1 MRVPRWVR
9 EHRRK
14 LFASLALVAL
24 LPVAHAAIGFAT
36 RVSPPPVA
44 VPPLDPVRSRVEESD
59 GLARVYLQGSPE
71 AIGAAHARWLRERML
86 AQEAELWSQFER
98 RVPWR
103 IVRAGIVDYSLLR
116 FMHVDRGVPEAR
128 RREIAA
134 EALGLEP
141 DPFAD
146 RMPTYQRMMFL
157 YSLYDI
163 ALPLEHS
170 PLIGCTSFAFDG
182 DATADGHTL
191 VARAFDFE
199 VDDLLDRDKVV
210 FLVRED
216 GAIPFAS
223 VAWPGFVGVVT
234 GMNAEGVVVVV
245 HGGRAGTPVAEGIPV
260 AFALREVLERAH
272 DTGEAVA
279 ILKSQQVM
287 VSHIVFVADGAG
299 HFAVVE
305 RSPGVPAFVRDTKS
319 HGTIAVTNHFEGP
332 LAGDPKNLRVRAT
345 TSTLARR
352 ARIDELLSSV
362 APHSMTP
369 RSVLAMLRDH
379 ECAGGE
385 SCPLGDRRA
394 IDAFIATHGIV
405 ADATDR
411 VLWVSAGPH
420 LVGRFVKLDLRAL
433 LAPGVPPVGGV
444 ESESMPEDPVGAR
457 LGASRSPA
465 TSTIEPSGTGQ

>member
-1 MRVPRWVR
+1 MKAVVPRWVR
-9 EHRRK
+9 ARARK
-14 LFASLALVAL
+14 LMTLLGLVGLMPAAHEAIALS
-24 LPVAHAAIGFAT
+24 T
-36 RVSPPPVA
+36 RVRPPAIDLPA
-44 VPPLDPVRSRVEESD
+44 ADQAPPRIEESA
-59 GLARVYLQGSPE
+59 GLVRVHLRGSPE
-71 AIGAAHARWLRERML
+71 AIGATHGRWLREAML
-86 AQEAELWSQFER
+86 ADEAELWRQFEHH
-98 RVPWR
+98 VPWR
-103 IVRAGIVDYSLLR
+103 VARVGIMDYSRLR
-116 FMHVDRGVPEAR
+116 FMHLDREVPEAR

-134 EALGLEP
+134 ESLALEP

-163 ALPLEHS
+163 SLTLEHS
-170 PLIGCTSFAFDG
+170 PLIGCSSFAFDG
-182 DATADGHTL
+182 EATADGHAL

-199 VDDLLDRDKVV
+199 AGDIFDRDKVV
-210 FLVRED
+210 FLVQED

-245 HGGRAGTPVAEGIPV
+245 HGARAGEPVAEGLPV

-272 DTGEAVA
+272 DTAEAVN
-279 ILKSQQVM
+279 ILRSQQVM
-287 VSHIVFVADGAG
+287 VSHIVFVGDRTGR
-299 HFAVVE
+299 FAVVE
-305 RSPGVPAFVRDTKS
+305 RAPGVAPFVRDAKT

-332 LAGDPKNLRVRAT
+332 LAADPKNQRVRGT

-352 ARIDELLSSV
+352 ARIDELLARV
-362 APHSMTP
+362 APHSVTP
-369 RSVLAMLRDH
+369 RSALAMLRDH

-385 SCPLGDRRA
+385 ACALGDRRS

-420 LVGRFVKLDLRAL
+420 LTGKFVRVDLRASF
-433 LAPGVPPVGGV
+433 ASGGDLGGAADPDT
-444 ESESMPEDPVGAR
+444 MPEDLVG
-457 LGASRSPA
+457 PA
-465 TSTIEPSGTGQ
+465 AAVSVRPSGVP